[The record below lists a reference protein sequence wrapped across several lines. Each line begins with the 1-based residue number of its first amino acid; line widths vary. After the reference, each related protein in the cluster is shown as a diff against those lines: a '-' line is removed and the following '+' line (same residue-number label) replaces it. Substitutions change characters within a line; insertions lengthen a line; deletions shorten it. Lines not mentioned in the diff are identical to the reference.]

1 MTPLALRIITGII
14 GIAIAAFVIQY
25 GGAPFAGFAI
35 FLSLLAWHEFS
46 SAFRRAGVITT
57 YIFGALTLILLML
70 CAWLGNV
77 EELLAVLTVSM
88 MIIFLLTVILRG
100 STRPTDACV
109 SVAGIMYIGLPFAH
123 LIFLRFLTDEPQPG
137 EAVTTVQEI
146 ATNNATILDK
156 LELGKFLD
164 FLPSFDLHLNLVSNL
179 NVDAGCALVWVLFAC
194 TWASD
199 TFAYFV
205 GTAIGAHKLAPSI
218 SPGKTVEGFLG
229 SIFGTILTAVVV
241 GTFIF
246 GLPFVKMALAGFV
259 LALAATLGDLVESVL
274 KRFANIK
281 DSGIFLPGHGGALD
295 RFDSLIYTAPTFYY
309 FVILSGIA

>member
-1 MTPLALRIITGII
+1 MALRIITGII
-14 GIAIAAFVIQY
+14 GIVIAAFVIQY

-35 FLSLLAWHEFS
+35 FLSLLAWHEYS
-46 SAFRRAGVITT
+46 GAFRRAGVITT
-57 YIFGALTLILLML
+57 YIFGALTLVLLL
-70 CAWLGNV
+70 CCAWLGNV
-77 EELLAVLTVSM
+77 EELLAVLTLSM
-88 MIIFLLTVILRG
+88 MAIFLLTVILRG

-109 SVAGIMYIGLPFAH
+109 SVAGVMYIGLPFAH

-137 EAVTTVQEI
+137 ESVTTVQEI
-146 ATNNATILDK
+146 ASNNATILDK
-156 LELGKFLD
+156 LDLTKFLD
-164 FLPSFDLHLNLVSNL
+164 FLPTLDLSLNL

-205 GTAIGAHKLAPSI
+205 GSAFGSHKLASSI

-229 SIFGTILTAVVV
+229 SVFGTILTAIVV

-246 GLPFVKMALAGFV
+246 GLPLVKMAVAGFV
-259 LALAATLGDLVESVL
+259 LCLAATLGDLVESVL

-295 RFDSLIYTAPTFYY
+295 RFDSILYTAPVFYY

>member
-1 MTPLALRIITGII
+1 MALRIITGII
-14 GIAIAAFVIQY
+14 GIVIAAFVIQY

-35 FLSLLAWHEFS
+35 FLSLLAWHEYS
-46 SAFRRAGVITT
+46 GAFRRAGVITT
-57 YIFGALTLILLML
+57 YIFGALTLVLLL
-70 CAWLGNV
+70 CCAWLGNV
-77 EELLAVLTVSM
+77 EELLAVLTLSM
-88 MIIFLLTVILRG
+88 MMIFLLTVILRG

-109 SVAGIMYIGLPFAH
+109 SVAGVMYIGLPFAH
-123 LIFLRFLTDEPQPG
+123 LIFLRFLSDEPQPG
-137 EAVTTVQEI
+137 EAVTTVKEL

-156 LELGKFLD
+156 LPIGQFLD
-164 FLPSFDLHLNLVSNL
+164 FLPTLDFSLNL

-205 GTAIGAHKLAPSI
+205 GTAFGSHKLASTI
-218 SPGKTVEGFLG
+218 SPGKTVEGFFG
-229 SIFGTILTAVVV
+229 SIVGTILTAIVV

-246 GLPFVKMALAGFV
+246 GLPLVKMAVAGFI
-259 LALAATLGDLVESVL
+259 LCLAATLGDLVESVL

-295 RFDSLIYTAPTFYY
+295 RFDSILYTAPAFYY

>member
-1 MTPLALRIITGII
+1 MTPLILRIITGII

-35 FLSLLAWHEFS
+35 LLSLLAWHEYS

-57 YIFGALTLILLML
+57 YIFGALTLILLL
-70 CAWLGNV
+70 CCAWLGNV

-88 MIIFLLTVILRG
+88 MLIFLLTVILRG

-123 LIFLRFLTDEPQPG
+123 LIFLRFLADEPQPG
-137 EAVTTVQEI
+137 EAVTTVKDL
-146 ATNNATILDK
+146 ATNSATILDK
-156 LELGKFLD
+156 LDLGKFLD
-164 FLPSFDLHLNLVSNL
+164 FLPTLDLSLNL

-205 GTAIGAHKLAPSI
+205 GSAIGSHKLASSI
-218 SPGKTVEGFLG
+218 SPNKTVEGFLG
-229 SIFGTILTAVVV
+229 SIVGTILAAVVV
-241 GTFIF
+241 GTIIF
-246 GLPFVKMALAGFV
+246 GLPLVKMAVAGFI

-274 KRFANIK
+274 KRFAGIK
-281 DSGIFLPGHGGALD
+281 DSGFFLPGHGGALD
-295 RFDSLIYTAPTFYY
+295 RFDSILYTAPVFYY

>member
-1 MTPLALRIITGII
+1 MTPLVLRIITGII

-35 FLSLLAWHEFS
+35 LLSLLAWHEYS

-57 YIFGALTLILLML
+57 YIFGALALILLVC

-88 MIIFLLTVILRG
+88 MLIFLLTVILRG

-123 LIFLRFLTDEPQPG
+123 LVFLRFLTDEPQAG
-137 EAVTTVQEI
+137 ETVTTVNEI
-146 ATNNATILDK
+146 ATNNATIFDK
-156 LELGKFLD
+156 LDIGKYLD
-164 FLPSFDLHLNLVSNL
+164 FLPTIDLSLNV

-205 GTAIGAHKLAPSI
+205 GSAIGSHKLASSI
-218 SPGKTVEGFLG
+218 SPNKTVEGFLG
-229 SIFGTILTAVVV
+229 SIVGTILTAVIV
-241 GTFIF
+241 GTMIF
-246 GLPFVKMALAGFV
+246 GLPLIKMAIAGFI

-274 KRFANIK
+274 KRFAGIK
-281 DSGIFLPGHGGALD
+281 DSGFFLPGHGGALD
-295 RFDSLIYTAPTFYY
+295 RFDSILYTAPVFYY
-309 FVILSGIA
+309 FVILAGIA

>member
-1 MTPLALRIITGII
+1 MALRIITGII
-14 GIAIAAFVIQY
+14 GIVIAAFVIQY

-35 FLSLLAWHEFS
+35 FLSLLAWHEYS
-46 SAFRRAGVITT
+46 GAFRRAGVITT
-57 YIFGALTLILLML
+57 YIFGALTLVLLL
-70 CAWLGNV
+70 CCAWLGNV
-77 EELLAVLTVSM
+77 EELLAVLTLSM
-88 MIIFLLTVILRG
+88 MAIFLLTVILRG

-109 SVAGIMYIGLPFAH
+109 SVAGVMYIGLPFAH

-146 ATNNATILDK
+146 ASNNATIFDK
-156 LELGKFLD
+156 LDLTKFLD
-164 FLPSFDLHLNLVSNL
+164 FLPTLDLSLNL

-205 GTAIGAHKLAPSI
+205 GTAFGSHKLASSI

-229 SIFGTILTAVVV
+229 SIFGTILTAIVV

-246 GLPFVKMALAGFV
+246 GLPLVKMAVAGFV
-259 LALAATLGDLVESVL
+259 LCLAATLGDLVESVL

-295 RFDSLIYTAPTFYY
+295 RFDSILYTAPAFYY

>member
-1 MTPLALRIITGII
+1 MALRIITGII

-35 FLSLLAWHEFS
+35 FLSLVAWHEFS
-46 SAFRRAGVITT
+46 GVFRRAGVITT
-57 YIFGALTLILLML
+57 YIFGALTLIVLEC

-77 EELLAVLTVSM
+77 EELLAVLTLSM
-88 MIIFLLTVILRG
+88 MAIFLLTVILRG

-109 SVAGIMYIGLPFAH
+109 SVAGVMYIGLPFSH
-123 LIFLRFLTDEPQPG
+123 LIFLRFLADEPQPG
-137 EAVTTVQEI
+137 EAVTTVKEL

-156 LELGKFLD
+156 II
-164 FLPSFDLHLNLVSNL
+164 PNDLLNLLPTLDLSFNV

-205 GTAIGAHKLAPSI
+205 GTAVGSHKLASSI
-218 SPGKTVEGFLG
+218 SPGKTVEGFFG
-229 SIFGTILTAVVV
+229 SIVGTILTAIIV
-241 GTFIF
+241 GTIIF
-246 GLPFVKMALAGFV
+246 GLPLVKMAVAGFI
-259 LALAATLGDLVESVL
+259 LALAATFGDLAESVL

-281 DSGIFLPGHGGALD
+281 DSGIFLPGHGGVLD
-295 RFDSLIYTAPTFYY
+295 RFDSLFFTAPTFYY

>member
-1 MTPLALRIITGII
+1 MALRIITGII
-14 GIAIAAFVIQY
+14 GIAIAAFVIQH

-35 FLSLLAWHEFS
+35 FLSLLAWHEYS
-46 SAFRRAGVITT
+46 AAFRRAGVITT
-57 YIFGALTLILLML
+57 YIFGALALVLLMC

-77 EELLAVLTVSM
+77 EELLAVLTLSM
-88 MIIFLLTVILRG
+88 IVIFLLTVILRG

-109 SVAGIMYIGLPFAH
+109 SLAGIMYIGLPFAH
-123 LIFLRFLTDEPQPG
+123 LIFLRFLSDEPQPG
-137 EAVTTVQEI
+137 EPITTVKEI

-156 LELGKFLD
+156 IDISKFTDLLPTLD
-164 FLPSFDLHLNLVSNL
+164 WSLNL

-205 GTAIGAHKLAPSI
+205 GTAIGSHKLASTI
-218 SPGKTVEGFLG
+218 SPSKTVEGFLG
-229 SIFGTILTAVVV
+229 SIFGTILTALVV

-246 GLPFVKMALAGFV
+246 GLPLVKMAVAGFI
-259 LALAATLGDLVESVL
+259 LAIAATLGDLVESVL
-274 KRFANIK
+274 KRFANVK
-281 DSGIFLPGHGGALD
+281 ESGIFLPGHGGALD
-295 RFDSLIYTAPTFYY
+295 RFDSILYTAPTFYY

>member
-1 MTPLALRIITGII
+1 MALRIITGII

-35 FLSLLAWHEFS
+35 FLSLLAWHEYS
-46 SAFRRAGVITT
+46 GAFRRAGVITT
-57 YIFGALTLILLML
+57 YIFGALTLVLLL
-70 CAWLGNV
+70 CCAWLGNV
-77 EELLAVLTVSM
+77 EELLAVLTLSM
-88 MIIFLLTVILRG
+88 MMIFLLTVILRG

-109 SVAGIMYIGLPFAH
+109 SVAGVMYIGLPFAH
-123 LIFLRFLTDEPQPG
+123 LIFLRFLSDEPQPG
-137 EAVTTVQEI
+137 EAVTTVKEL

-156 LELGKFLD
+156 LPIGQFLD
-164 FLPSFDLHLNLVSNL
+164 FLPTLDFSLNL

-205 GTAIGAHKLAPSI
+205 GTAFGSHKLASTI
-218 SPGKTVEGFLG
+218 SPGKTVEGFFG
-229 SIFGTILTAVVV
+229 SIVGTILTAIVV

-246 GLPFVKMALAGFV
+246 GLPLVKMAVAGFI
-259 LALAATLGDLVESVL
+259 LCLAATLGDLVESVL

-295 RFDSLIYTAPTFYY
+295 RFDSILYTAPVFYY

>member
-1 MTPLALRIITGII
+1 MLLRIITGII

-35 FLSLLAWHEFS
+35 FLSLLAWHEYS

-57 YIFGALTLILLML
+57 YIFGALALILLL
-70 CAWLGNV
+70 CCAWLGNV

-88 MIIFLLTVILRG
+88 MLIFLLTVILRG

-137 EAVTTVQEI
+137 ESITTVQEL
-146 ATNNATILDK
+146 ATNNATIFDRLN
-156 LELGKFLD
+156 LGGFLD
-164 FLPSFDLHLNLVSNL
+164 FLPSFDLSLNL

-205 GTAIGAHKLAPSI
+205 GSAIGSHKLASSI
-218 SPGKTVEGFLG
+218 SPNKTVEGFFG
-229 SIFGTILTAVVV
+229 SIVGTILTAVIV
-241 GTFIF
+241 GTVIF
-246 GLPFVKMALAGFV
+246 GLPLIKMVVAGFV
-259 LALAATLGDLVESVL
+259 LAIAATLGDLVESVL
-274 KRFANIK
+274 KRFAGIK
-281 DSGIFLPGHGGALD
+281 DSGFFLPGHGGALD
-295 RFDSLIYTAPTFYY
+295 RFDSILFTAPAFYY
-309 FVILSGIA
+309 FVIISGIA

>member
-1 MTPLALRIITGII
+1 MALRIITGII
-14 GIAIAAFVIQY
+14 GIIIAAFVIQY

-35 FLSLLAWHEFS
+35 FLSLLAWHEYS
-46 SAFRRAGVITT
+46 AAFRRAGVITT
-57 YIFGALTLILLML
+57 YIFGALALILLL
-70 CAWLGNV
+70 CCAWLGNV
-77 EELLAVLTVSM
+77 EELLAVLTLSM
-88 MIIFLLTVILRG
+88 MMIFLLTVILRG

-123 LIFLRFLTDEPQPG
+123 LIFLRFLSDEPQPG
-137 EAVTTVQEI
+137 EPVTTVKEI

-156 LELGKFLD
+156 IDVGKFLD
-164 FLPSFDLHLNLVSNL
+164 FLPTIDLSLNL

-205 GTAIGAHKLAPSI
+205 GSAFGSHKLASSI
-218 SPGKTVEGFLG
+218 SPSKTVEGFLG
-229 SIFGTILTAVVV
+229 SIIGTILTAVVV

-246 GLPFVKMALAGFV
+246 GLPFVKMAVAGFI
-259 LALAATLGDLVESVL
+259 LCLAATFGDLVESVL
-274 KRFANIK
+274 KRFANVK
-281 DSGIFLPGHGGALD
+281 DSGIFLPGHGGVLD
-295 RFDSLIYTAPTFYY
+295 RFDSILYTAPTFYY

>member
-46 SAFRRAGVITT
+46 GVFRRAGIITT
-57 YIFGALTLILLML
+57 YIFGALTLILLEC

-77 EELLAVLTVSM
+77 EELLAVLTISM
-88 MIIFLLTVILRG
+88 MMIFLLTVILRG

-109 SVAGIMYIGLPFAH
+109 SVAGVMYIGLPFSH
-123 LIFLRFLTDEPQPG
+123 LIFLRFLADEPQPG
-137 EAVTTVQEI
+137 EAVTTVKEL

-156 LELGKFLD
+156 ILPSNVLD
-164 FLPSFDLHLNLVSNL
+164 FLPTIDLSLNI

-205 GTAIGAHKLAPSI
+205 GTAFGSHKLASTI
-218 SPGKTVEGFLG
+218 SPGKTVEGFFG
-229 SIFGTILTAVVV
+229 SIIGTIITAVVV
-241 GTFIF
+241 GTIIF
-246 GLPFVKMALAGFV
+246 GLPLVKMAVAGFV
-259 LALAATLGDLVESVL
+259 LALAATFGDLAESVL

-281 DSGIFLPGHGGALD
+281 DSGIFLPGHGGVLD
-295 RFDSLIYTAPTFYY
+295 RFDSLFFTAPTFYY
-309 FVILSGIA
+309 FVILAGIA

>member
-1 MTPLALRIITGII
+1 MALRIITGII
-14 GIAIAAFVIQY
+14 GIAIAAFVIHY

-35 FLSLLAWHEFS
+35 FLSLLAWHEYS
-46 SAFRRAGVITT
+46 SAFRRAGIITT
-57 YIFGALTLILLML
+57 YIFGVLTLILILC
-70 CAWLGNV
+70 CAWLGNA
-77 EELLAVLTVSM
+77 EELLAVLTLSM
-88 MIIFLLTVILRG
+88 MAIFLLTVILRG
-100 STRPTDACV
+100 STRPSDACV

-146 ATNNATILDK
+146 ATNNSTLLDK
-156 LELGKFLD
+156 FNLGGLAEY
-164 FLPSFDLHLNLVSNL
+164 LPSLDLNLALNV

-205 GTAIGAHKLAPSI
+205 GSAIGSHKLASSI

-229 SIFGTILTAVVV
+229 SIVGTILTAVIV
-241 GTFIF
+241 GTIIF
-246 GLPFVKMALAGFV
+246 GLPLIKMAVAGFV

-274 KRFANIK
+274 KRFAGVK
-281 DSGIFLPGHGGALD
+281 DSGFFLPGHGGALD
-295 RFDSLIYTAPTFYY
+295 RFDSLLYTAPTFYY

>member
-1 MTPLALRIITGII
+1 MVLRIITGII

-25 GGAPFAGFAI
+25 GGAPFAGFAM
-35 FLSLLAWHEFS
+35 FLSLLAWHEYS
-46 SAFRRAGVITT
+46 GAFRRVGVITT
-57 YIFGALTLILLML
+57 YIFGALALILLL
-70 CAWLGNV
+70 CCAWLGNV

-88 MIIFLLTVILRG
+88 MLIFLLTVILRG

-137 EAVTTVQEI
+137 ETVTTVQEI

-156 LELGKFLD
+156 LEIGKFLD
-164 FLPSFDLHLNLVSNL
+164 FLPSLDLSLNL

-205 GTAIGAHKLAPSI
+205 GSTIGSHKLASSI
-218 SPGKTVEGFLG
+218 SPNKTVEGFLG
-229 SIFGTILTAVVV
+229 SIVGTILTAVIV
-241 GTFIF
+241 GTIIF
-246 GLPFVKMALAGFV
+246 GLPLIKMAVAGFI
-259 LALAATLGDLVESVL
+259 LAIAATLGDLVESVL

-295 RFDSLIYTAPTFYY
+295 RFDSILYTAPVFYY
-309 FVILSGIA
+309 FVILAGIA

>member
-1 MTPLALRIITGII
+1 MFLRIITGII

-35 FLSLLAWHEFS
+35 FLSLLAWHEYS
-46 SAFRRAGVITT
+46 EAFRRAGVITT
-57 YIFGALTLILLML
+57 YIFGALALILLL
-70 CAWLGNV
+70 CCAWLGNV

-88 MIIFLLTVILRG
+88 MLIFLLTVILRG

-123 LIFLRFLTDEPQPG
+123 LIFLRFLADEPQPG
-137 EAVTTVQEI
+137 EPITTVKEI

-156 LELGKFLD
+156 LDLSKFLD
-164 FLPSFDLHLNLVSNL
+164 FLPTLDLSLNL

-205 GTAIGAHKLAPSI
+205 GSAIGSHKLASSI
-218 SPGKTVEGFLG
+218 SPNKTVEGFFG
-229 SIFGTILTAVVV
+229 SIFGTILTAIIV
-241 GTFIF
+241 GTLIF
-246 GLPFVKMALAGFV
+246 GLPLIKMAIAGFV
-259 LALAATLGDLVESVL
+259 LALAATFGDLVESVL
-274 KRFANIK
+274 KRFAGIK

-295 RFDSLIYTAPTFYY
+295 RFDSLLFTAPAFYY
-309 FVILSGIA
+309 FVILAGIA

>member
-1 MTPLALRIITGII
+1 MALRIITGII
-14 GIAIAAFVIQY
+14 GIAVAAFVIQH

-35 FLSLLAWHEFS
+35 FLSLIAWHEFS

-57 YIFGALTLILLML
+57 YIFGALALILLQC

-77 EELLAVLTVSM
+77 EELLAVLTLSM
-88 MIIFLLTVILRG
+88 LMIFLLTVILRG

-123 LIFLRFLTDEPQPG
+123 LIFLRFLSDEPQPG
-137 EAVTTVQEI
+137 EAVTTVKEL
-146 ATNNATILDK
+146 ATNNATLLDK
-156 LELGKFLD
+156 FDFSAITNLLPTLD
-164 FLPSFDLHLNLVSNL
+164 LNLNLNL
-179 NVDAGCALVWVLFAC
+179 NVDGGCALVWILFAC

-205 GTAIGAHKLAPSI
+205 GSAFGSHKLASSI
-218 SPGKTVEGFLG
+218 SPNKTVEGFLG
-229 SIFGTILTAVVV
+229 SIFGTILTAIVV

-246 GLPFVKMALAGFV
+246 GLPLVKMAVAGFI
-259 LALAATLGDLVESVL
+259 LCLAATLGDLVESVL
-274 KRFANIK
+274 KRFAGIK
-281 DSGIFLPGHGGALD
+281 DSGFLLPGHGGALD
-295 RFDSLIYTAPTFYY
+295 RFDSIFYTAPTFYY

>member
-1 MTPLALRIITGII
+1 MALRIITGII

-35 FLSLLAWHEFS
+35 FLSLLAWHEYS

-57 YIFGALTLILLML
+57 YIFGAMTLILLL
-70 CAWLGNV
+70 CCAWLGNV
-77 EELLAVLTVSM
+77 EELLAVLTLSM
-88 MIIFLLTVILRG
+88 MAIFLLTVILRG

-109 SVAGIMYIGLPFAH
+109 SMAGIMYIGLPFAH
-123 LIFLRFLTDEPQPG
+123 LIFLRFLADEPQPG
-137 EAVTTVQEI
+137 EAVTTVKEI
-146 ATNNATILDK
+146 ATNNATLLDK
-156 LELGKFLD
+156 LDLGKLLD
-164 FLPSFDLHLNLVSNL
+164 FLPTFDLSFNL

-205 GTAIGAHKLAPSI
+205 GTAFGSHKLASSI
-218 SPGKTVEGFLG
+218 SPNKTLEGFFG
-229 SIFGTILTAVVV
+229 SIVGTMITAIIVGTIL
-241 GTFIF
+241 F
-246 GLPFVKMALAGFV
+246 GLPLIKMAVAGFI
-259 LALAATLGDLVESVL
+259 LALAATFGDLVESVL
-274 KRFANIK
+274 KRFANVK

-295 RFDSLIYTAPTFYY
+295 RFDSLLFTAPVFYY

>member
-1 MTPLALRIITGII
+1 LALRIITGII

-35 FLSLLAWHEFS
+35 FLSLLAWHEYS
-46 SAFRRAGVITT
+46 AAFRRAGVITT
-57 YIFGALTLILLML
+57 YIFGALTLVLLL
-70 CAWLGNV
+70 CCAWLGNV
-77 EELLAVLTVSM
+77 EELLAVLTISM
-88 MIIFLLTVILRG
+88 MAIFLLTVILRG

-123 LIFLRFLTDEPQPG
+123 LIFLRFLADEPQPG
-137 EAVTTVQEI
+137 EAITTVQEI

-156 LELGKFLD
+156 IIPSELLN
-164 FLPSFDLHLNLVSNL
+164 FLPTIDLSLKL

-205 GTAIGAHKLAPSI
+205 GTAFGSHKLASTI

-229 SIFGTILTAVVV
+229 SIVGTILTAIVV
-241 GTFIF
+241 GTILF
-246 GLPFVKMALAGFV
+246 GLPLIKMAIAGFV
-259 LALAATLGDLVESVL
+259 LALAATFGDLAESVL
-274 KRFANIK
+274 KRFANVK
-281 DSGIFLPGHGGALD
+281 DSGIFLPGHGGVLD
-295 RFDSLIYTAPTFYY
+295 RFDSLLFTAPVFYY

>member
-1 MTPLALRIITGII
+1 MALRIITGII

-46 SAFRRAGVITT
+46 GVFRRAGIITT
-57 YIFGALTLILLML
+57 YIFGALTLILLEC

-77 EELLAVLTVSM
+77 EELLAVLTISM
-88 MIIFLLTVILRG
+88 MMIFLLTVILRG

-109 SVAGIMYIGLPFAH
+109 SVAGVMYIGLPFSH
-123 LIFLRFLTDEPQPG
+123 LIFLRFLADEPQPG
-137 EAVTTVQEI
+137 EAVTTIKEL

-156 LELGKFLD
+156 ILPSNVLD
-164 FLPSFDLHLNLVSNL
+164 FLPTIDLSLNI

-205 GTAIGAHKLAPSI
+205 GTAFGSHKLASTI
-218 SPGKTVEGFLG
+218 SPGKTVEGFFG
-229 SIFGTILTAVVV
+229 SIIGTIITAVVV
-241 GTFIF
+241 GTIIF
-246 GLPFVKMALAGFV
+246 GLPLVKMAVAGFV
-259 LALAATLGDLVESVL
+259 LALAATFGDLAESVL

-281 DSGIFLPGHGGALD
+281 DSGIFLPGHGGVLD
-295 RFDSLIYTAPTFYY
+295 RFDSLFFTAPTFYY
-309 FVILSGIA
+309 FVILAGIA

>member
-1 MTPLALRIITGII
+1 MALRIITGII
-14 GIAIAAFVIQY
+14 GIAVAAFVIQN

-35 FLSLLAWHEFS
+35 FLSLVAWHEYS
-46 SAFRRAGVITT
+46 SLFRRAGVITT
-57 YIFGALTLILLML
+57 YIFGALALILLQC

-77 EELLAVLTVSM
+77 EELLAVLTLSM
-88 MIIFLLTVILRG
+88 LMIFLLTVILRG

-109 SVAGIMYIGLPFAH
+109 SVAGVMYIGLPFAH
-123 LIFLRFLTDEPQPG
+123 LIFLRFLSDEPQPG
-137 EAVTTVQEI
+137 EAVTTVKEL
-146 ATNNATILDK
+146 ATNNATLLDK
-156 LELGKFLD
+156 FNIGNLLD
-164 FLPSFDLHLNLVSNL
+164 FLPTLDLSLNL
-179 NVDAGCALVWVLFAC
+179 NVDGGCALVWILFAC

-205 GTAIGAHKLAPSI
+205 GSAFGSHKLASSI
-218 SPGKTVEGFLG
+218 SPNKTVEGFLG

-246 GLPFVKMALAGFV
+246 GLPLVKMAVAGFV
-259 LALAATLGDLVESVL
+259 LCLAATLGDLVESVM
-274 KRFANIK
+274 KRFAGIK

-295 RFDSLIYTAPTFYY
+295 RFDSIFYTAPTFYY

>member
-1 MTPLALRIITGII
+1 MTPLVLRIITGII

-25 GGAPFAGFAI
+25 GGAPFAGFAM
-35 FLSLLAWHEFS
+35 FLSLLAWHEYS
-46 SAFRRAGVITT
+46 GAFRRVGVITT
-57 YIFGALTLILLML
+57 YIFGALTLILLL
-70 CAWLGNV
+70 CCAWLGNV

-88 MIIFLLTVILRG
+88 MLIFLLTVILRG

-137 EAVTTVQEI
+137 ETVTTVQEI

-156 LELGKFLD
+156 LEIGKFLD
-164 FLPSFDLHLNLVSNL
+164 FLPSLDLSLNL

-205 GTAIGAHKLAPSI
+205 GSTIGSHKLASSI
-218 SPGKTVEGFLG
+218 SPNKTVEGFLG
-229 SIFGTILTAVVV
+229 SIVGTILTAVIV
-241 GTFIF
+241 GTIIF
-246 GLPFVKMALAGFV
+246 GLPLVKMAIAGF
-259 LALAATLGDLVESVL
+259 
-274 KRFANIK
+274 I
-281 DSGIFLPGHGGALD
+281 
-295 RFDSLIYTAPTFYY
+295 
-309 FVILSGIA
+309 

>member
-1 MTPLALRIITGII
+1 MLLRIITGII

-25 GGAPFAGFAI
+25 GGAPFAGFAV
-35 FLSLLAWHEFS
+35 FLSLLAWHEYS

-57 YIFGALTLILLML
+57 YIFGALALIVLLC

-88 MIIFLLTVILRG
+88 MLIFLLTVILRG

-123 LIFLRFLTDEPQPG
+123 LIFLRFLSDEPQPG
-137 EAVTTVQEI
+137 EPITTVKEL

-156 LELGKFLD
+156 LDLSKFLD
-164 FLPSFDLHLNLVSNL
+164 FLPTIDLSLNI

-205 GTAIGAHKLAPSI
+205 GSAIGSHKLASSI
-218 SPGKTVEGFLG
+218 SPNKTLEGFFG
-229 SIFGTILTAVVV
+229 SIVGTILTAVVV
-241 GTFIF
+241 GTIIF
-246 GLPFVKMALAGFV
+246 GLPLIKMAVAGFV
-259 LALAATLGDLVESVL
+259 LALAATFGDLVESVL
-274 KRFANIK
+274 KRFAGVK
-281 DSGIFLPGHGGALD
+281 DSGFFLPGHGGALD
-295 RFDSLIYTAPTFYY
+295 RFDSLIYTAPVFYY
-309 FVILSGIA
+309 FVILAGIA

>member
-1 MTPLALRIITGII
+1 MALRIITGII

-35 FLSLLAWHEFS
+35 FLSLLAWHEYS
-46 SAFRRAGVITT
+46 GAFRRAGVITT
-57 YIFGALTLILLML
+57 YIFGALTLVLLL
-70 CAWLGNV
+70 CCAWLGNV
-77 EELLAVLTVSM
+77 EELLAVLTLSM
-88 MIIFLLTVILRG
+88 MMIFLLTVILRG

-137 EAVTTVQEI
+137 ETATTVQEI
-146 ATNNATILDK
+146 ATNNSTILDK
-156 LELGKFLD
+156 LPIGQFLD
-164 FLPSFDLHLNLVSNL
+164 FLPTLDFSLNL
-179 NVDAGCALVWVLFAC
+179 NVDAGCALVWILFAC

-205 GTAIGAHKLAPSI
+205 GTAFGSHKLASTI
-218 SPGKTVEGFLG
+218 SPGKTVEGFFG
-229 SIFGTILTAVVV
+229 SIVGTILTAIVV

-246 GLPFVKMALAGFV
+246 GLPLVKMAVAGFI
-259 LALAATLGDLVESVL
+259 LCLAATLGDLVESVL

-281 DSGIFLPGHGGALD
+281 DSGFFLPGHGGALD
-295 RFDSLIYTAPTFYY
+295 RFDSILYTAPAFYY

>member
-1 MTPLALRIITGII
+1 MALRIITGII
-14 GIAIAAFVIQY
+14 GIVIAAFVIQY

-35 FLSLLAWHEFS
+35 FLSLLAWHEYS
-46 SAFRRAGVITT
+46 SAFRRAGIITT
-57 YIFGALTLILLML
+57 YIFGALALVLIMC

-77 EELLAVLTVSM
+77 EELLAILTLSM
-88 MIIFLLTVILRG
+88 MAIFLLTVILRG

-137 EAVTTVQEI
+137 EAVTTVKEI
-146 ATNNATILDK
+146 ATNNSTILDK
-156 LELGKFLD
+156 LDLGKFAD
-164 FLPSFDLHLNLVSNL
+164 FLPSLDLSLNLSLNV

-199 TFAYFV
+199 TFAYFI
-205 GTAIGAHKLAPSI
+205 GSAIGSHKLASSI

-246 GLPFVKMALAGFV
+246 GLPLIKMAVAGFI
-259 LALAATLGDLVESVL
+259 LAIAATLGDLVESVL

-281 DSGIFLPGHGGALD
+281 DSGFFLPGHGGALD
-295 RFDSLIYTAPTFYY
+295 RFDSILYTAPTFYY

>member
-1 MTPLALRIITGII
+1 MALRIITGII
-14 GIAIAAFVIQY
+14 GIVIAAFVIQY

-35 FLSLLAWHEFS
+35 FLSLLAWHEYS
-46 SAFRRAGVITT
+46 GAFRRAGVITT
-57 YIFGALTLILLML
+57 YIFGALTLVLLL
-70 CAWLGNV
+70 CCAWLGNV
-77 EELLAVLTVSM
+77 EELLAVLTLSM
-88 MIIFLLTVILRG
+88 MAIFLLTVILRG

-109 SVAGIMYIGLPFAH
+109 SVAGVMYIGLPFAH

-146 ATNNATILDK
+146 ASNNATILDK
-156 LELGKFLD
+156 LDLTKFLD
-164 FLPSFDLHLNLVSNL
+164 FLPTLDLSLNL

-205 GTAIGAHKLAPSI
+205 GSAFGSHKLASSI

-229 SIFGTILTAVVV
+229 SVFGTILTAIVV

-246 GLPFVKMALAGFV
+246 GLPLVKMAVAGFV
-259 LALAATLGDLVESVL
+259 LCLAATLGDLVESVL

-295 RFDSLIYTAPTFYY
+295 RFDSILYTAPVFYY

>member
-1 MTPLALRIITGII
+1 MALRIITGII

-46 SAFRRAGVITT
+46 GVFRRAGVITT
-57 YIFGALTLILLML
+57 YIFGALTLIVLEC

-77 EELLAVLTVSM
+77 EELLAVLTLSM
-88 MIIFLLTVILRG
+88 MAIFLLTVILRG

-109 SVAGIMYIGLPFAH
+109 SVAGVMYIGLPFSH
-123 LIFLRFLTDEPQPG
+123 LIFLRFLADEPQPG
-137 EAVTTVQEI
+137 EAVTTVKEL

-156 LELGKFLD
+156 IIPSDLLN
-164 FLPSFDLHLNLVSNL
+164 FLPTLDLSFNV

-199 TFAYFV
+199 IFAYFV
-205 GTAIGAHKLAPSI
+205 GTAVGSHKLASSI
-218 SPGKTVEGFLG
+218 SPGKTVEGFFG
-229 SIFGTILTAVVV
+229 SIVGTILTAIVV
-241 GTFIF
+241 GTIIF
-246 GLPFVKMALAGFV
+246 GLPLVKMAVAGFI
-259 LALAATLGDLVESVL
+259 LALAATFGDLAESVL

-281 DSGIFLPGHGGALD
+281 DSGIFLPGHGGVLD
-295 RFDSLIYTAPTFYY
+295 RFDSLFFTAPTFYY

>member
-1 MTPLALRIITGII
+1 MALRIITGII
-14 GIAIAAFVIQY
+14 GIVIAAFVIQY

-35 FLSLLAWHEFS
+35 FLSLLAWHEYS
-46 SAFRRAGVITT
+46 GAFRRAGVITT
-57 YIFGALTLILLML
+57 YIFGALTLVLLL
-70 CAWLGNV
+70 CCAWLGNV
-77 EELLAVLTVSM
+77 EELLAVLTLSM
-88 MIIFLLTVILRG
+88 MMIFLLTVILRG

-109 SVAGIMYIGLPFAH
+109 SVAGVMYIGLPFAH
-123 LIFLRFLTDEPQPG
+123 LIFLRFLSDEPQPG
-137 EAVTTVQEI
+137 EAVTTVKEL

-156 LELGKFLD
+156 LPIGQFLD
-164 FLPSFDLHLNLVSNL
+164 FLPTLDFSLNL

-205 GTAIGAHKLAPSI
+205 GTAFGSHKLASTI

-229 SIFGTILTAVVV
+229 SIVGTILTAIIV

-246 GLPFVKMALAGFV
+246 GLPLVKMAVAGFI
-259 LALAATLGDLVESVL
+259 LCLAATLGDLVESVL

-295 RFDSLIYTAPTFYY
+295 RFDSILYTAPAFYY